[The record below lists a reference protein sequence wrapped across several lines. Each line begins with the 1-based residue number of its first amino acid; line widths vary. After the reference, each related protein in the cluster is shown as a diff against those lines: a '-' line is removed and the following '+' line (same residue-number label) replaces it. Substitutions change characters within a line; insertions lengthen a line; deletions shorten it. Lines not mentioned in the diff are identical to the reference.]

1 MICPREKS
9 LFELHVAVAI
19 MSVAGIFAKLITLP
33 ASDIIALRCLVA
45 TVALIAF
52 TRLSRTPLRIVNWRD
67 RGWTALVG
75 LIVTVHWVT
84 YFTAV
89 KFSTVTIALVA
100 IYTYPVI
107 TALLEPLFFQEP
119 LDRRGLFVALV
130 VFGGV
135 YLAVPG
141 GFQGGQY
148 ALGAG
153 LGILSAVLYSFRNLI
168 YRRFLTHLPPS
179 TVMTYQVAIPAL
191 LLTPLLS
198 QGIDM
203 TVECRWLYLLLLGVV
218 VTALAHTLYSSSLR
232 TIKASTAGMI
242 SSLEPI
248 YGMILAAIMLG
259 EMPSGQTVAGVL
271 IVVAVAVYMSLR
283 VNRDPG

>member
-1 MICPREKS
+1 MKKS
-9 LFELHVAVAI
+9 LFELHFAVAI
-19 MSVAGIFAKLITLP
+19 MSTAGIFAKLIILP
-33 ASDIIALRCLVA
+33 ARDIIALRCLVA
-45 TVALIAF
+45 TVALVAF
-52 TRLSRTPLRIVNWRD
+52 TRFSRTPLRIASWRD
-67 RGWTALVG
+67 RAWIALIG
-75 LIVTVHWVT
+75 LIVTVHWVA
-84 YFTAV
+84 YFTSV

-100 IYTYPVI
+100 VYTYPVI
-107 TALLEPLFFQEP
+107 TALLEPLFSREP
-119 LDRRGLFVALV
+119 LDRHGLRMALI

-153 LGILSAVLYSFRNLI
+153 LGVLSAVLYSFRNLI
-168 YRRFLTHLPPS
+168 YRRFLAHLPPS

-191 LLTPLLS
+191 LLSPSLLS
-198 QGIDM
+198 QGIDV
-203 TVECRWLYLLLLGVV
+203 TVEYRWLYLLLLGVV

-248 YGMILAAIMLG
+248 YGMALAAILLS
-259 EMPSGQTVAGVL
+259 EMPAGQTVAGTL

-283 VNRDPG
+283 VNRDTG